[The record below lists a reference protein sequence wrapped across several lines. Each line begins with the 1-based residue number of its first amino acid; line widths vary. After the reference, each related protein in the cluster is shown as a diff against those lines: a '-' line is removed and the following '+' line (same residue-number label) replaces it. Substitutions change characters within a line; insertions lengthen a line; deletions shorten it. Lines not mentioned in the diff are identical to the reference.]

1 MTNRRATLVL
11 LVVVG
16 LFLAGCGSEKTQVQS
31 NLVGTEWAIVEMTG
45 FPDNNVVDG
54 RFDFTNERFRYEHGN
69 HASSEITWNESGFT
83 VTATGTSTDMFFYPS
98 EARYLR
104 TLVPVGARVEI
115 VEEADGSLTLTRG
128 ELTVTAQPA

>member
-11 LVVVG
+11 LVIVG
-16 LFLAGCGSEKTQVQS
+16 LVLAGCGSAKTQVQS

-45 FPDNNVVDG
+45 FPDDNVVDG

-69 HASSEITWNESGFT
+69 HASSEITWDESGFT
-83 VTATGTSTDMFFYPS
+83 VTATGTSTDMFI
-98 EARYLR
+98 EERYLDI
-104 TLVPVGARVEI
+104 LVPVGARVEI

-128 ELTVTAQPA
+128 ELTVTAHPA